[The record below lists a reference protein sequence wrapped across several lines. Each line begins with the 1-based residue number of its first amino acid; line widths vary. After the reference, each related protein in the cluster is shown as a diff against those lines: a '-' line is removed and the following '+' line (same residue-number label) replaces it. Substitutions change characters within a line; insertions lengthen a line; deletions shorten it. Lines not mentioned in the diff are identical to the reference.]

1 MLFVID
7 RSFMNI
13 FIAGATGY
21 VGGHLIDALLKNGYK
36 LRCLARSKKAEESLR
51 EKGIDVFY
59 GDITTPET
67 IDGALDGVDFV
78 IHLVGIIEEKG
89 STTFRNV
96 HVDGTK
102 NLIAEAKRAG
112 VKHFFY
118 QSALGADKSS
128 WSGYLRTKAEAEE
141 IVEKSGIPFTIF
153 RPSLIIGKWDGFTKK
168 LKDLIKISPVI
179 PVPGA
184 GESKLQP
191 IYINDWTNCMLRVL
205 ASPESFKGIF
215 EIGGP
220 QQLTYNEIVKT
231 LADVMKSKKIVI
243 HMPMGL
249 MKFGALIAEKT
260 IPFLPVSS
268 EQLRLLETDNICDS
282 HSIEKNF
289 GFKPIKYKDAL
300 KEFVNE

>member
-1 MLFVID
+1 M
-7 RSFMNI
+7 I
-13 FIAGATGY
+13 FIAGASGF

-36 LRCLARSKKAEESLR
+36 LRCLARSDKVENSLR
-51 EKGIDVFY
+51 EKGIEVVS
-59 GDITTPET
+59 GDITIPET
-67 IDGALDGVDFV
+67 LEGALNGIDFV
-78 IHLVGIIEEKG
+78 IHLVGIIEERG
-89 STTFRNV
+89 SSTFKSV
-96 HVDGTK
+96 HVEGTR
-102 NLIAEAKRAG
+102 NLIAEAKMAG

-141 IVEKSGIPFTIF
+141 IVASSGIPFTIF
-153 RPSLIIGKWDGFTKK
+153 RPSLIIGKWDGFTKR

-179 PVPGA
+179 PIPGT
-184 GESKLQP
+184 GKSKLQP
-191 IYINDWTNCMLRVL
+191 IYINDWISCMLKAL
-205 ASPESFKGIF
+205 ASPDSFKGIF

-231 LADVMKSKKIVI
+231 LADVMKSKKTII

-268 EQLRLLETDNICDS
+268 EQLRLLETDNICDM
-282 HSIEKNF
+282 HSVEKNF
-289 GFKPIKYKDAL
+289 GFNPIKYKDAL
-300 KEFVNE
+300 KEFINE